1 MRNRQKGFTLIELMI
16 VVAII
21 GILAAVAVPAYS
33 DYTVRAKVTEAV
45 SAVAPLK
52 ASVSDY
58 YNATGELPT
67 TAAQAGIDDGGE
79 PVGSNYATDVVK
91 TITMDNLVGPGAI
104 KVALNEIGGGV
115 SDGDTLVF
123 IPEITG
129 NGQLVWS
136 CQASSGNGSLSEQY
150 APGNCRDGA
159 DVTN

>member
-58 YNATGELPT
+58 YNATGNLPT
-67 TAAQAGIDDGGE
+67 TAAQAGIAEGEDNDG
-79 PVGSNYATDVVK
+79 SIYATDVVK
-91 TITMDNLVGPGAI
+91 SITMDNLIGPGAI
-104 KVALNEIGGGV
+104 KVALKAIGGGV

-123 IPEITG
+123 VPETAG
-129 NGQLVWS
+129 NGQLIWS
-136 CQASSGNGSLSEQY
+136 CQASSGNGSLAEQY

-159 DVTN
+159 SAAN